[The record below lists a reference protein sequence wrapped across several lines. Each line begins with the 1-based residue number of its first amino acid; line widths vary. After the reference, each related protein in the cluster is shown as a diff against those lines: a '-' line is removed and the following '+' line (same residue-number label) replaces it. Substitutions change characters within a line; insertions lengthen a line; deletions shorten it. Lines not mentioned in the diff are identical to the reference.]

1 MLQGHLGVEANGPL
15 GLLWVSLGL
24 VCFYIGLTWLN
35 SLLGTFLTPLF
46 IIPATWLMDHLKRR
60 KERKQARESGK

>member
-15 GLLWVSLGL
+15 GLLWVSIGL
-24 VCFYIGLTWLN
+24 VGFYVALVWLN

-46 IIPATWLMDHLKRR
+46 IIPATWLQDFLKRR
-60 KERKQARESGK
+60 KAKRQGHEVAE